1 MKLNHS
7 FFTFHFSFFNMS
19 ALVAGE
25 LVAVIRVN
33 DHHAVTFRHFTREFS
48 RHHFSISLFFFH
60 NEPNIEIR
68 PLRPHHFI
76 YFCTMENAKTVK
88 QSQVETRDIVHPSDV
103 NAYNYVFGGHMMS
116 LLDKAACIA
125 AYTHAKRRVTTISI
139 DNVRFFKPATI
150 GTILTIK
157 ASVNRV
163 FNTSLEVGL
172 KVVGV
177 HPQVSWQPEVIC
189 HAYMTFVALD
199 ENGKPTPIP
208 SIIPETEDEIRR
220 FEEAEIRREARKALA
235 EKLK

>member
-1 MKLNHS
+1 MPA
-7 FFTFHFSFFNMS
+7 F
-19 ALVAGE
+19 VAGE
-25 LVAVIRVN
+25 FVAVIRI
-33 DHHAVTFRHFTREFS
+33 DYHHAVAFRHFAREFS

-60 NEPNIEIR
+60 NAPNIEIR
-68 PLRPHHFI
+68 HPAAFYNI
-76 YFCTMENAKTVK
+76 YFSNMENAKAVK

-103 NAYNYVFGGHMMS
+103 NAYNFVFGGHMMS

-125 AYTHAKRRVTTISI
+125 AYTHARRRVTTISI
-139 DNVRFFKPATI
+139 DNVHFFKPATI

-172 KVVGV
+172 KVIGV
-177 HPQVSWQPEVIC
+177 HPQESWQPEVIC

-220 FEEAEIRREARKALA
+220 FEEAEIRRNARKALA
-235 EKLK
+235 AQLTSK

>member
-1 MKLNHS
+1 MP
-7 FFTFHFSFFNMS
+7 
-19 ALVAGE
+19 ALIAGE
-25 LVAVIRVN
+25 LVAVIRIH
-33 DHHAVTFRHFTREFS
+33 DHHTVTFWHFAGEFS

-60 NEPNIEIR
+60 NAPNIEIHSTR
-68 PLRPHHFI
+68 TQHFM
-76 YFCTMENAKTVK
+76 YFFSMENAKTVK

-103 NAYNYVFGGHMMS
+103 NAYNFVFGGHMMS

-125 AYTHAKRRVTTISI
+125 AYTHARRRVTTISI
-139 DNVRFFKPATI
+139 DNVRFFKPATV

-177 HPQVSWQPEVIC
+177 HPQISWQPEVIC

-199 ENGKPTPIP
+199 ESGKPTPIP

-220 FEEAEIRREARKALA
+220 FEEAEIRRNAKKKLA
-235 EKLK
+235 EELK

>member
-1 MKLNHS
+1 MP
-7 FFTFHFSFFNMS
+7 

-25 LVAVIRVN
+25 LVAVIGIN
-33 DHHAVTFRHFTREFS
+33 HHHAVTFRHFAREFS

-60 NEPNIEIR
+60 NVPNIEIR
-68 PLRPHHFI
+68 HPAAFHNI
-76 YFCTMENAKTVK
+76 YFSNMENAKTVK

-103 NAYNYVFGGHMMS
+103 NAYNFVFGGHMMS

-125 AYTHAKRRVTTISI
+125 AYTHARRRVTTISI

-163 FNTSLEVGL
+163 FNTSLEE
-172 KVVGV
+172 
-177 HPQVSWQPEVIC
+177 SWQPEVIC

-220 FEEAEIRREARKALA
+220 FEEAEIRRNARKALA
-235 EKLK
+235 DQLK

>member
-1 MKLNHS
+1 MPA
-7 FFTFHFSFFNMS
+7 F
-19 ALVAGE
+19 VAGKF
-25 LVAVIRVN
+25 VAVIRI
-33 DHHAVTFRHFTREFS
+33 DYHHAVAFRHFAREFS

>member
-1 MKLNHS
+1 MPA
-7 FFTFHFSFFNMS
+7 F
-19 ALVAGE
+19 VAGE
-25 LVAVIRVN
+25 FVAVIGVHH
-33 DHHAVTFRHFTREFS
+33 HHAIAFRHFAGEFP

-60 NEPNIEIR
+60 NAPNIEIR
-68 PLRPHHFI
+68 SLRSQLFM
-76 YFCTMENAKTVK
+76 YFFNMENAKTVK

-103 NAYNYVFGGHMMS
+103 NAYNYVFGGHLTS

-125 AYTHAKRRVTTISI
+125 AYTHARRRVTTISI
-139 DNVRFFKPATI
+139 DNVRFFKPATV

-177 HPQVSWQPEVIC
+177 HPQISWQPEVIC

-199 ENGKPTPIP
+199 ESGKPTPIP

-220 FEEAEIRREARKALA
+220 FEEAEIRRNARKALA
-235 EKLK
+235 DQLK

>member
-1 MKLNHS
+1 MP
-7 FFTFHFSFFNMS
+7 

-25 LVAVIRVN
+25 LVAVIRI
-33 DHHAVTFRHFTREFS
+33 DHHHAVAFRHFAREFS
-48 RHHFSISLFFFH
+48 RHHFSICLFFFH
-60 NEPNIEIR
+60 NAPNIEI
-68 PLRPHHFI
+68 HHPAAFYNI
-76 YFCTMENAKTVK
+76 YFSNMENAKTVK

-103 NAYNYVFGGHMMS
+103 NAYNFVFGGHMMS

-125 AYTHAKRRVTTISI
+125 AYTHARRRVTTISI

-172 KVVGV
+172 KVIGV
-177 HPQVSWQPEVIC
+177 HPQESWQPEVIC

-220 FEEAEIRREARKALA
+220 FEEAEIRREARK
-235 EKLK
+235 KLTMVLENK

>member
-1 MKLNHS
+1 MPA
-7 FFTFHFSFFNMS
+7 F
-19 ALVAGE
+19 VAGE
-25 LVAVIRVN
+25 LVAVIGIHN
-33 DHHAVTFRHFTREFS
+33 HHAVTFRHFAREFP
-48 RHHFSISLFFFH
+48 RHHFSVSLFFIH
-60 NEPNIEIR
+60 NAPNIEIHR
-68 PLRPHHFI
+68 LATSYNI
-76 YFCTMENAKTVK
+76 YFSDMENAKTVK

-103 NAYNYVFGGHMMS
+103 NAYNFVFGGHMMS

-199 ENGKPTPIP
+199 ENGKPTAIP

-220 FEEAEIRREARKALA
+220 FEEAGIRRDARKKLA
-235 EKLK
+235 EQLSSK